1 MVCEHIACQNTSSQ
15 RHDLCCSTKQV
26 NGFHIGIFL
35 RSEQLH
41 RSGVDP
47 GLLGGEGGHN
57 ERQRRELCRGVWGYI
72 FQKLFKN

>member
-15 RHDLCCSTKQV
+15 RYDLCCSTKQV

-41 RSGVDP
+41 RSGADP